1 VDVTAAGA
9 LPRRVTGLIMTL
21 ASLAVIVPLAWVIRV
36 ALKPREDYI
45 GDPGSLGGGWTLENF
60 SLAWSTGGIGDALVN
75 SLRIVPLGAVLATA
89 LATLAGYGLARLA
102 FPGGRVVWALAIGT
116 MTLPL
121 AALVIP
127 LFDEGL
133 RLGYVDSR
141 LGLSAI
147 YGTLFA
153 PWGTL
158 FLHSYF
164 KGLPGELLESA
175 QVDGA
180 GPLRA
185 FWLIA
190 VPLALPAIASVLII
204 NVFLQWSELILALVM
219 LPDAQKQTVTVAI
232 AQFSTQFRTG
242 GPLTAAGM
250 IVAAAPIV
258 AIFLA
263 GQRWLRAGVLTGA
276 VKG

>member
-1 VDVTAAGA
+1 MRSAAA
-9 LPRRVTGLIMTL
+9 APRRLSIALMAI
-21 ASLAVIVPLAWVIRV
+21 ASLAVVLPLLWVVRV
-36 ALKPREDYI
+36 ALKPRPDYI
-45 GDPGSLGGGWTLENF
+45 NDPGTLGGGWTLENF
-60 SLAWSTGGIGDALVN
+60 SLAWSEGGIGDALLN
-75 SLRIVPLGAVLATA
+75 SLRVVPLGAVIATV
-89 LATLAGYGLARLA
+89 LATLAGYGLAKLR
-102 FPGGRVVWALAIGT
+102 FPGGRLVWVLAVAT
-116 MTLPL
+116 LTLPL

-141 LGLSAI
+141 IGLSAI

-164 KGLPGELLESA
+164 KRLPAELLESA
-175 QVDGA
+175 AIDGA
-180 GPLRA
+180 GPFRA

-190 VPLALPAIASVLII
+190 VPLAVPAIATVLII

-219 LPDAQKQTVTVAI
+219 LPDTSKQTVTVAI

-250 IVAAAPIV
+250 IIAAAPVV
-258 AIFLA
+258 AVFLA
-263 GQRWLRAGVLTGA
+263 GQRFLRSGVLSGA

>member
-1 VDVTAAGA
+1 MNARIGLRRPLPA
-9 LPRRVTGLIMTL
+9 LVMGLCTL
-21 ASLAVIVPLAWVIRV
+21 AVVLPLLWVVRV
-36 ALKPREDYI
+36 ALKPTDDYI
-45 GDPGSLGGGWTLENF
+45 GDPGSFGGGWTLENF
-60 SLAWSTGGIGDALVN
+60 GHAWSNGGIGDALFN
-75 SLRIVPLGAVLATA
+75 SLRIVPLGAVLATV
-89 LATLAGYGLARLA
+89 LATLAGYGLSKML
-102 FPGGRVVWALAIGT
+102 FPGRRFVFGIAVAT

-141 LGLSAI
+141 FGLSLI
-147 YGTLFA
+147 YATLFA

-158 FLHSYF
+158 FLASYF
-164 KGLPGELLESA
+164 RGLPDELLESA

-180 GPLRA
+180 GTLRA
-185 FWLIA
+185 FWSIA
-190 VPLALPAIASVLII
+190 VPLALPAIATVLIL

-219 LPDAQKQTVTVAI
+219 LPDSSKQTITVAI
-232 AQFSTQFRTG
+232 AQFSGQFRTG

-250 IVAAAPIV
+250 IMAAAPV
-258 AIFLA
+258 MVVFLL
-263 GQRWLRAGVLTGA
+263 GQRWLRAGVTAGA